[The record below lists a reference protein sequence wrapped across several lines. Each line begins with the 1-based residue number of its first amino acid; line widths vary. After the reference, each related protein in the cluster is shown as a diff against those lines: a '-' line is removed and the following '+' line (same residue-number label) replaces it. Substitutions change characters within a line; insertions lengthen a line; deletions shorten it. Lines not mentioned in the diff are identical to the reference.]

1 MEEFLLNAVSNVGV
15 PAVLAFYVLF
25 RVNLTMEKLTEAI
38 IKLDAKL
45 DTHIARVPKAH

>member
-25 RVNLTMEKLTEAI
+25 RVNVTTEKLTEAI
-38 IKLDAKL
+38 LKLDAKL
-45 DTHIARVPKAH
+45 DAYARTAPPR